1 MQARVTAYPPEQA
14 AIVCTARLGERMR
27 IGRAQD
33 NDLHLEHASV
43 SRVHAEL
50 PGFDTG
56 WQLRD
61 LDSKNGT
68 FVDDRPAEVAALD
81 RACRVR
87 FGEVHCAFDLLSD
100 ADLSAEVLARAAR
113 HTAAT
118 AHAARLEHLVRFND
132 LLDASLGSV
141 LELSQCERGFLLL
154 ADGDDFIVRSS
165 QVLNPSTLSDRALAG
180 TVGAVRRA
188 LERRRP
194 VVANDVAHDTFLATH
209 GALPSNHP
217 QALLCVPLC
226 AGDRTLGAIY
236 ADRTIAG
243 PAITMH
249 DLELLQAFAEHA
261 ALWIAARHATE
272 AALRE
277 ADIAPRWSRIVA
289 SQGEDA

>member
-1 MQARVTAYPPEQA
+1 
-14 AIVCTARLGERMR
+14 
-27 IGRAQD
+27 
-33 NDLHLEHASV
+33 
-43 SRVHAEL
+43 
-50 PGFDTG
+50 
-56 WQLRD
+56 
-61 LDSKNGT
+61 
-68 FVDDRPAEVAALD
+68 
-81 RACRVR
+81 
-87 FGEVHCAFDLLSD
+87 
-100 ADLSAEVLARAAR
+100 
-113 HTAAT
+113 
-118 AHAARLEHLVRFND
+118 
-132 LLDASLGSV
+132 
-141 LELSQCERGFLLL
+141 
-154 ADGDDFIVRSS
+154 
-165 QVLNPSTLSDRALAG
+165 
-180 TVGAVRRA
+180 VRRA